1 MTNSIDQLPIQSI
14 QRTPIEQARQLLIT
28 RADSWSAITGQLWAL
43 EKKNEHWIQVRAPIP
58 VTLGKNG
65 LQWAQGLVTWSA
77 PATKKE
83 GDWKTPV
90 GAFTLSGAYG
100 YADAEEAAFVQLP
113 YLPVTQ
119 QHKAVDDPNSR
130 YYNQI
135 VREDLVAE
143 KDWQSA
149 EEMKREDHLY
159 QWGIIVDFNR
169 KHIVPGGGSC
179 IFMHLWRDANRYTAG
194 CTAMAES
201 DMTFLLR
208 WLRPV
213 PKPVLVQGDRTTLEK
228 LLPELSLGNIVE
240 LLPD

>member
-1 MTNSIDQLPIQSI
+1 MTLPIQ
-14 QRTPIEQARQLLIT
+14 QVNQEPIREARQLLVTIANSWDAIHGQLLVLE
-28 RADSWSAITGQLWAL
+28 RSGDSWRP
-43 EKKNEHWIQVRAPIP
+43 VRDAIP

-65 LQWAQGLVTWSA
+65 LQWAQGLVEWSA
-77 PATKKE
+77 SETKKE

-100 YADAEEAAFVQLP
+100 YADASAAAFVQMP
-113 YLPVTQ
+113 YLPVTK

-149 EEMKREDHLY
+149 EEMKRDDHLY
-159 QWGIIVDFNR
+159 KWGIVVDFNR
-169 KHIVPGGGSC
+169 KHIIPGGGSC
-179 IFMHLWRDANRYTAG
+179 IFMHLWRNPDRYTAG
-194 CTAMAES
+194 CTAMTEE
-201 DMTFLLR
+201 DMLFLLR

-213 PKPVLVQGDRTTLEK
+213 PKPVLVQADKKKMNLLLEALGLHSIIS
-228 LLPELSLGNIVE
+228 LLP
-240 LLPD
+240 